1 MIKLTKQQI
10 VLATTNQGKA
20 AEFAVLLQGLSVE
33 IQTLKDHPEIGD
45 IVEDGLS
52 FQENALIKARTV
64 AKATGKLAVADDSG
78 LMVDTLD
85 GAPGIYSAR
94 FAGEDKNDAQNTAKL
109 LTLLKD
115 TPQEAR
121 GAQFCCAIA
130 IVLPDG
136 REYATEGICR
146 GEIALAPAGDGGFG
160 YDPVFLVPE
169 LGKTFAELTMGE
181 KNAISHRGKANQQAL
196 IILRELLKEEER

>member
-1 MIKLTKQQI
+1 MTTQPI

-20 AEFAVLLQGLSVE
+20 KEFAVLLQGLSVE
-33 IQTLKDHPEIGD
+33 IETLKDYPEIGD
-45 IVEDGLS
+45 IVEDGQT
-52 FQENALIKARTV
+52 FKENALIKARTV

-78 LMVDTLD
+78 LMVDALD

-94 FAGEDKNDAQNTAKL
+94 FAGEDKNDAKNTAKL
-109 LTLLKD
+109 LALLQD

-136 REYATEGICR
+136 REYTTEGICR
-146 GEIALAPAGDGGFG
+146 GEIAFAPAGDGGFG
-160 YDPVFLVPE
+160 YDPVFLVPQW
-169 LGKTFAELTMGE
+169 GKTFAELTMSE
-181 KNAISHRGKANQQAL
+181 KNAISHRGKTNAQAL
-196 IILRELLKEEER
+196 VILRELIEEGDK

>member
-1 MIKLTKQQI
+1 MTTQPI

-20 AEFAVLLQGLSVE
+20 KEFAVLLQGLPVE
-33 IQTLKDHPEIGD
+33 IETLKDYPEIGD
-45 IVEDGLS
+45 IVEDGQT
-52 FQENALIKARTV
+52 FKENALIKARTV

-78 LMVDTLD
+78 LMVDALD

-94 FAGEDKNDAQNTAKL
+94 FAGEDKNDAKNTAKL
-109 LTLLKD
+109 LALLQD

-136 REYATEGICR
+136 REYTTEGICR
-146 GEIALAPAGDGGFG
+146 GEIAFVPAGDGGFG
-160 YDPVFLVPE
+160 YDPVFLVPQW
-169 LGKTFAELTMGE
+169 GKTFAELTMSE
-181 KNAISHRGKANQQAL
+181 KNAISHRGKANAQAL
-196 IILRELLKEEER
+196 VILRELIEEGDK

>member
-1 MIKLTKQQI
+1 MTTQPI

-20 AEFAVLLQGLSVE
+20 KEFAVLLQGLSVE
-33 IQTLKDHPEIGD
+33 IETLKDYPEIGD
-45 IVEDGLS
+45 IVEDGQT
-52 FQENALIKARTV
+52 FKENALIKARTV

-78 LMVDTLD
+78 LMVDALD

-94 FAGEDKNDAQNTAKL
+94 FAGEDKNDAKNTAKL
-109 LTLLKD
+109 LALLQD

-136 REYATEGICR
+136 REYTTEGICR
-146 GEIALAPAGDGGFG
+146 GEIAFAPAGDGGFG
-160 YDPVFLVPE
+160 YDPVFLVPQW
-169 LGKTFAELTMGE
+169 GKTFAELTMSE
-181 KNAISHRGKANQQAL
+181 KNAISHRGKANAQAL
-196 IILRELLKEEER
+196 VILRELIEEGDK

>member
-1 MIKLTKQQI
+1 MTTQPI

-20 AEFAVLLQGLSVE
+20 KEFAVLLQGLPVE
-33 IQTLKDHPEIGD
+33 IETLKDYPEIGD
-45 IVEDGLS
+45 IVEDGQT
-52 FQENALIKARTV
+52 FKENTLIKARTV

-78 LMVDTLD
+78 LMVDALD

-94 FAGEDKNDAQNTAKL
+94 FAGEDKNDAKNTAKL
-109 LTLLKD
+109 LALLQD

-136 REYATEGICR
+136 REYTTEGICR
-146 GEIALAPAGDGGFG
+146 GEIAFAPAGDGGFG
-160 YDPVFLVPE
+160 YDPVFLVPQW
-169 LGKTFAELTMGE
+169 GKTFAELTMSE
-181 KNAISHRGKANQQAL
+181 KNAISHRGKANAQAL
-196 IILRELLKEEER
+196 VILRELIEEGDK

>member
-1 MIKLTKQQI
+1 MIMTTQPI

-20 AEFAVLLQGLSVE
+20 KEFAVLLQGLSVE
-33 IQTLKDHPEIGD
+33 IETLKDYPEIGD
-45 IVEDGLS
+45 IVEDGQT
-52 FQENALIKARTV
+52 FKENALIKARTV

-78 LMVDTLD
+78 LMVDALD

-94 FAGEDKNDAQNTAKL
+94 FAGEDKNDAKNTAKL
-109 LTLLKD
+109 LALLQD

-136 REYATEGICR
+136 REYTTEGICR
-146 GEIALAPAGDGGFG
+146 GEIAFAPAGDGGFG
-160 YDPVFLVPE
+160 YDPVFLVPQW
-169 LGKTFAELTMGE
+169 GKTFAELTMSE
-181 KNAISHRGKANQQAL
+181 KNAISHRGKANAQAL
-196 IILRELLKEEER
+196 VILRELIEEGDK

>member
-1 MIKLTKQQI
+1 MTTQPI

-20 AEFAVLLQGLSVE
+20 KEFAVLLQGLSVE
-33 IQTLKDHPEIGD
+33 IETLKDYPEIGD
-45 IVEDGLS
+45 IVEDGQT
-52 FQENALIKARTV
+52 FKENALIKARTV

-78 LMVDTLD
+78 LMVDALD

-94 FAGEDKNDAQNTAKL
+94 FAGEDKNDAKNTAKL
-109 LTLLKD
+109 LALLQD

-136 REYATEGICR
+136 REYTTEGICR
-146 GEIALAPAGDGGFG
+146 GEIAFAPAGDGGFG
-160 YDPVFLVPE
+160 YDPVFLVPQW
-169 LGKTFAELTMGE
+169 GKTFAELTMSE
-181 KNAISHRGKANQQAL
+181 KNAISHRGKANAQAL
-196 IILRELLKEEER
+196 VILRELIGEGDK

>member
-1 MIKLTKQQI
+1 MTTQPI

-20 AEFAVLLQGLSVE
+20 KEFAVLLQGLPVE
-33 IQTLKDHPEIGD
+33 IETLKDYPEIGD
-45 IVEDGLS
+45 IVEDGQT
-52 FQENALIKARTV
+52 FKENALIKARTV

-78 LMVDTLD
+78 LMVDALD

-94 FAGEDKNDAQNTAKL
+94 FAGEDKNDAKNTAKL
-109 LTLLKD
+109 LALLQD

-136 REYATEGICR
+136 REYTTEGICR
-146 GEIALAPAGDGGFG
+146 GEIAFAPAGDGGFG
-160 YDPVFLVPE
+160 YDPVFLVPQW
-169 LGKTFAELTMGE
+169 GKTFAELTMSE
-181 KNAISHRGKANQQAL
+181 KNAISHRGKANAQAL
-196 IILRELLKEEER
+196 VILRELIEEGDK